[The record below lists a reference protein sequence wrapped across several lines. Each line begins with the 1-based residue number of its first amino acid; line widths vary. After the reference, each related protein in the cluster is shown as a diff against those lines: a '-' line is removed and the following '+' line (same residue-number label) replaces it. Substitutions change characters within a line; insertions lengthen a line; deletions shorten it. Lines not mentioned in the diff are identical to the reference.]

1 MLEPPT
7 SQFCP
12 SDEISA
18 YIDGEL
24 SPARELE
31 LDLHFA
37 SCRSCNLELN
47 DLKQFLRGLDDTLR
61 VEGDL
66 DLPKDFT
73 KVIVANAESSVSGL
87 RRPRERFNAIF
98 ICAALSLFILFALG
112 AEAETLIDQA
122 AAVGGFFAHL
132 ILSFFIGL
140 AIIVRS
146 AASQSEFGPS
156 AVAILSV
163 LCAAFSLYISRR
175 VLNTRGT

>member
-31 LDLHFA
+31 LDRHFA

-73 KVIVANAESSVSGL
+73 LLIPSEATMVAVRRAWWSG
-87 RRPRERFNAIF
+87 
-98 ICAALSLFILFALG
+98 
-112 AEAETLIDQA
+112 DQM
-122 AAVGGFFAHL
+122 GIKFMG
-132 ILSFFIGL
+132 
-140 AIIVRS
+140 
-146 AASQSEFGPS
+146 EFTP
-156 AVAILSV
+156 APKK
-163 LCAAFSLYISRR
+163 
-175 VLNTRGT
+175 

>member
-1 MLEPPT
+1 MLDQATLPT
-7 SQFCP
+7 CP

-24 SPARELE
+24 SAARELE
-31 LDLHFA
+31 LDLHFT
-37 SCRSCNLELN
+37 SCKACNNDLN

-61 VEGDL
+61 FEGDL

-73 KVIVANAESSVSGL
+73 KVVVANAESSVTGL

-112 AEAETLIDQA
+112 AQAQTLLEQTT
-122 AAVGGFFAHL
+122 AVAGFFGHL
-132 ILSFFIGL
+132 VYSFFIGL

-146 AASQSEFGPS
+146 VASQSEFGPS
-156 AVAILSV
+156 ALAFLSV
-163 LCAAFSLYISRR
+163 LFAGFSLYVSRR
-175 VLNTRGT
+175 VLNARGA